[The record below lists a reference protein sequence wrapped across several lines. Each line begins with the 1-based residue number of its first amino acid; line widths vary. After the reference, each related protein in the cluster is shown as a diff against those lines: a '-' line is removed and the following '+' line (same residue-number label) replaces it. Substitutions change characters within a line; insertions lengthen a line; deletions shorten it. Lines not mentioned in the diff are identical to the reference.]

1 MVGGDALGAEN
12 KKKSHRH
19 KRGLYSV
26 AGQLFADC
34 MLENCGPGEYVPHI
48 IFSWGDVSYSIKLC
62 AAYPAF
68 PVEFQ

>member
-34 MLENCGPGEYVPHI
+34 MLENCDPREYVLHVIVACGNVCSNIELCAEYSVFPGE
-48 IFSWGDVSYSIKLC
+48 L
-62 AAYPAF
+62 
-68 PVEFQ
+68 Q